1 MSPIGQRRCDNEIK
15 PRTGRTFGDM
25 YSCVPL
31 RAIAQAKNKEEYW
44 VVSETEGLGTLKKFW
59 LII

>member
-44 VVSETEGLGTLKKFW
+44 VVLETVGLGTLKKLFF
-59 LII
+59 